1 MTDAELQWKDP
12 LTSEAK
18 GSLAAQNA
26 MSVVG
31 GLIHNENYG
40 IGLQFRNAKK
50 NGKVSMRYFW
60 SKNLKTTEVRQRTF
74 LLTEMCGRN
83 NACA

>member
-12 LTSEAK
+12 QTSEAK

-31 GLIHNENYG
+31 GLIHN
-40 IGLQFRNAKK
+40 
-50 NGKVSMRYFW
+50 
-60 SKNLKTTEVRQRTF
+60 
-74 LLTEMCGRN
+74 
-83 NACA
+83 